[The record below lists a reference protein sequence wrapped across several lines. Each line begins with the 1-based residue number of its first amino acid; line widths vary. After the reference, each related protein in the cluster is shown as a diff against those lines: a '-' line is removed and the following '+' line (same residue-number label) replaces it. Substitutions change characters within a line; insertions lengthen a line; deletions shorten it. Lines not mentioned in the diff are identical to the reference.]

1 VTRPDTP
8 AARVLGSTFDP
19 GRIAGVLA
27 AGGARVPFPRA
38 EDRAAWAAIAPAN
51 GTILTRATSAVA
63 DRPWPVPTY
72 SQRLD
77 FIRSGSRRAFE
88 EPYFDRRRRLIAL
101 ALGVA
106 ADPDRHDFDDLI
118 DGLGFVLEEASW
130 CLPAHDTQPGQQRRD
145 LPDPQDPV
153 LDLFAGETAATLS
166 WIAWLH
172 ADRLA
177 TAGGLLDR
185 IRAEI
190 SRRVLVPF
198 ETFGPEYDWYAV
210 GTNWNPWIV
219 ANVLTA
225 TVLHPVARERT
236 RAIVA
241 SALTS
246 LDGYLEHAPQDGGC
260 TEGIMYWWQSAARLY
275 EAVDVIGWADPE
287 GATRVLAHPLLRSMV
302 RYPLVVH
309 LGGEWSASFGD
320 GVGRVPRPGPGIDKD
335 RHPPALLHRFALAVG
350 DEEVA
355 AMARTLTPEL
365 ELPVAMYRSLV
376 TLFDPNWPDG
386 GACGPEQPS
395 PPAGHG
401 SYWLGESE
409 VVSLGSPDG
418 RFRLVAK
425 GGHNDEPHNHNDV
438 GSLVLAVDGQPVLID
453 VGTGQYTAASFSPSR
468 YETWYLRSEFHS
480 VPQVDGVGQS
490 PGPRFRGEVLARD
503 ASSIRLELAGAYPA
517 QAGLQSWK
525 RELRL
530 ADDGLRITEEWTLTG
545 AGDGAEDRDVRVHLL
560 LARPPVRAA
569 DGSLGLLGPDD
580 DRVLANLRV
589 DAGEFGVSVEPIGLD
604 DAILRGVWG
613 PQIARLVLRVTGRGR
628 TGRARIV
635 ISPADAP
642 GAT

>member
-1 VTRPDTP
+1 MTRTDAP
-8 AARVLGSTFDP
+8 AAPVLRSTFGPD
-19 GRIAGVLA
+19 RIAEALSR
-27 AGGARVPFPRA
+27 GGARVPFPRA
-38 EDRAAWAAIAPAN
+38 EDRAAWAAITPAN
-51 GTILTRATSAVA
+51 SAILTRVSSAVA
-63 DRPWPVPTY
+63 DRPWPAPTY
-72 SQRLD
+72 SQRLA
-77 FIRSGSRRAFE
+77 FTRSGSRRAFE
-88 EPYFDRRRRLIAL
+88 EPYFDRRRRLTAL
-101 ALGVA
+101 ALALA
-106 ADPDRHDFDDLI
+106 AEPDRHDVDDLI

-177 TAGGLLDR
+177 AAGGLLER

-198 ETFGPEYDWYAV
+198 ETFGPAYTWYAV

-225 TVLHPVARERT
+225 TVLHPPSPERT

-246 LDGYLEHAPQDGGC
+246 LDGYLAHAPQDGGC

-275 EAVDVIGWADPE
+275 EAVDVLGWADPD
-287 GATRVLAHPLLRSMV
+287 GAAQVLAHPLLRSMV

-309 LGGEWSASFGD
+309 LGGQWSASFGD
-320 GVGRVPRPGPGIDKD
+320 GVSRVPQPGPGIDKD
-335 RHPPALLHRFALAVG
+335 RHPPALLHRFALAVA
-350 DEEVA
+350 DDDVA

-386 GACGPEQPS
+386 GASGPEQPS
-395 PPAGHG
+395 PPAVVG

-409 VVSLGSPDG
+409 VISLGSADG
-418 RFRLVAK
+418 RLRLVAK

-438 GSLVLAVDGQPVLID
+438 GSFVLAVDGQPLLID

-468 YETWYLRSEFHS
+468 YDTWYLRSEFHS

-490 PGPRFRGEVLARD
+490 PGAQFRGEVLARD
-503 ASSIRLELAGAYPA
+503 SSSIRLELAGAYPA
-517 QAGLQSWK
+517 QAGLTSWQ

-530 ADDGLRITEEWTLTG
+530 ADDGLRITEQWALAGRGDG
-545 AGDGAEDRDVRVHLL
+545 AGDDAEDPDVRVHLL

-569 DGSLGLLGPDD
+569 DGSLGLRGPDGD
-580 DRVLANLRV
+580 AVLAHLHV
-589 DAGEFGVSVEPIGLD
+589 DAGDFELSVETIGLE

-613 PQIARLVLRVTGRGR
+613 PEIAKVVLRATGDGR
-628 TGRARIV
+628 TGRGQV
-635 ISPADAP
+635 TISLP
-642 GAT
+642 